1 MASPRMASQ
10 YSADAQV
17 KSFERPM
24 FPECFKCILRT
35 GRGETATRLL
45 ERRDADLIES
55 DQEHE
60 WCNSDLLQSRFEAYL
75 ILTVS
80 IHNHQAEIT
89 SVPLSSELYTA
100 GEAGEGSSKATT
112 GVFGPYFAFSASIT
126 CPIDE

>member
-35 GRGETATRLL
+35 CRGETAARLL

-55 DQEHE
+55 DQHDERE
-60 WCNSDLLQSRFEAYL
+60 YGGLFKLLRK
-75 ILTVS
+75 
-80 IHNHQAEIT
+80 
-89 SVPLSSELYTA
+89 SVTLL
-100 GEAGEGSSKATT
+100 
-112 GVFGPYFAFSASIT
+112 
-126 CPIDE
+126 